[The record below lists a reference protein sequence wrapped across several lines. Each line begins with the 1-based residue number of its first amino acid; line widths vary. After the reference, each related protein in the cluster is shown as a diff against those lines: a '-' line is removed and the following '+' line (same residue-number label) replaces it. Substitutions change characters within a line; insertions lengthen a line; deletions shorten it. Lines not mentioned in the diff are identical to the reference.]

1 MTMFKLNQA
10 TLVGKIEDIV
20 MGNLEM
26 RFYNQ
31 IFCLA
36 KALDEHGIILNY
48 DDAQMG
54 RVSPKLVGEGFGIPL
69 SKVYPIKVPEDVKEQ
84 MAALEIKDFWDFYF
98 YRETKALKEEV
109 ELEKR
114 EAERKP
120 KKKRW
125 IFR

>member
-1 MTMFKLNQA
+1 MKDPA
-10 TLVGKIEDIV
+10 

-69 SKVYPIKVPEDVKEQ
+69 SKVYPIPVPDDVKKQ
-84 MAALEIKDFWDFYF
+84 MAALDIKDFWDFYF
-98 YRETKALKEEV
+98 YRETEALRKAA
-109 ELEKR
+109 LEDR
-114 EAERKP
+114 EAEGKT
-120 KKKRW
+120 KKKHW
-125 IFR
+125 IF

>member
-1 MTMFKLNQA
+1 MKDKL
-10 TLVGKIEDIV
+10 

-31 IFCLA
+31 IFCIA

-69 SKVYPIKVPEDVKEQ
+69 SKVYPIKVPQEVKEQ
-84 MAALEIKDFWDFYF
+84 MATLEIKDFWDFYF
-98 YRETKALKEEV
+98 YSETKALREV
-109 ELEKR
+109 ELEKKK
-114 EAERKP
+114 EEENP
-120 KKKRW
+120 KKKHW
-125 IFR
+125 PFR

>member
-1 MTMFKLNQA
+1 MCKMKD
-10 TLVGKIEDIV
+10 KV

-69 SKVYPIKVPEDVKEQ
+69 SKVYPIQVPEEVKEQ
-84 MAALEIKDFWDFYF
+84 MAALDIKDFWDFYF
-98 YRETKALKEEV
+98 YRETKALREIA
-109 ELEKR
+109 LEKKK
-114 EAERKP
+114 AEENP
-120 KKKRW
+120 KKKHW
-125 IFR
+125 PFR

>member
-1 MTMFKLNQA
+1 LP
-10 TLVGKIEDIV
+10 TLRSLRKMKETV

-54 RVSPKLVGEGFGIPL
+54 RVSPKLIGEGFGIPL
-69 SKVYPIKVPEDVKEQ
+69 SKIYPIQVPENVKEQ
-84 MAALEIKDFWDFYF
+84 MLALDIKDFWDFYF
-98 YRETKALKEEV
+98 YQEMRTANKAAPK
-109 ELEKR
+109 KR
-114 EAERKP
+114 EAQGKP
-120 KKKRW
+120 IKKHW
-125 IFR
+125 LF

>member
-1 MTMFKLNQA
+1 MEET
-10 TLVGKIEDIV
+10 V

-54 RVSPKLVGEGFGIPL
+54 RVSPKLIGEGFGIPL
-69 SKVYPIKVPEDVKEQ
+69 SKVYPIQVPKDVKEQ
-84 MAALEIKDFWDFYF
+84 MLALEVDDFWDFYF
-98 YRETKALKEEV
+98 YKETQAARQAVPKKS
-109 ELEKR
+109 
-114 EAERKP
+114 EAEPKR
-120 KKKRW
+120 KKKHW
-125 IFR
+125 PF

>member
-1 MTMFKLNQA
+1 MK
-10 TLVGKIEDIV
+10 GRV

-31 IFCLA
+31 IFCIA

-69 SKVYPIKVPEDVKEQ
+69 SKVYPIKVPEDAKKQ
-84 MAALEIKDFWDFYF
+84 MAALDIKDFWDFYF
-98 YRETKALKEEV
+98 YSETKALREVADEKKKEE
-109 ELEKR
+109 EN
-114 EAERKP
+114 P

-125 IFR
+125 PFR